1 MLSRVKKSFKD
12 YINFNDFGHTPQAR
26 GGRVYEI
33 KIFVPLTQRCYIP
46 KSVETGSALPEKR
59 LKIYIQ
65 SLTHDK
71 KDEQKQTATAGAP
84 E

>member
-1 MLSRVKKSFKD
+1 M
-12 YINFNDFGHTPQAR
+12 
-26 GGRVYEI
+26 
-33 KIFVPLTQRCYIP
+33 TQRCYIP

-84 E
+84 EWLGWPKKCSFQTTSSYV